1 MKISVLTLGCKVN
14 QSESSLI
21 EGALKSSGHQIVDVA
36 EKPDI
41 CVVNTCTVTAKS
53 DYQSRQ
59 LIRRASRAGA
69 RVFVTGCY
77 SELNKESVQSM
88 KGVEA
93 IVNNTNK
100 LSVISK
106 LSNKTIDASSCFPTA
121 SKSRFFLKI
130 QDGCNYSCSYCA
142 IPKARGASKSIIPDA
157 VVRQAVKAVSAGFN
171 EIVLT
176 GIHLGTYGIDL
187 KPKVKLS
194 ELLETILKQ
203 TTIMRIRLS
212 SIEVREIDDEL
223 LDLLTDKR
231 ICNHLHIPLQSGDDR
246 ILKLMNRTYN
256 SDQFSFKIKQI
267 FKKIPGISIGTDV
280 IVGFPGE
287 RDVEFQ
293 NTYALLERLP
303 ISYMHVFP
311 FSSRPATAASQ
322 MPDNPPSG
330 TKKERAQRLAS
341 LNSRKKTLYMEE
353 QVGKTLEVLIE
364 ENNKDGTCAGITG
377 NNLKVIAPINNHS
390 RGSLISVRIQGIQK
404 GKLIGFPIFPNN

>member
-14 QSESSLI
+14 QAESSLI
-21 EGALKSSGHQIVDVA
+21 EGSLKSSGHQIVDVA
-36 EKPDI
+36 EKPDVCI
-41 CVVNTCTVTAKS
+41 VNTCTVTAKS
-53 DYQSRQ
+53 DCQSRQ
-59 LIRRASRAGA
+59 LIRKAHRAGA

-77 SELNKESVQSM
+77 SELNKESVQSI

-100 LSVISK
+100 LSIIGR
-106 LSNKTIDASSCFPTA
+106 LSNKTIDASSCLTTIA
-121 SKSRFFLKI
+121 KSRFFLKI

-142 IPKARGASKSIIPDA
+142 IPKARGASKSIIPDTVISGA
-157 VVRQAVKAVSAGFN
+157 VGAVSSGYN

-176 GIHLGTYGIDL
+176 GIHLGTYGVDL
-187 KPKVKLS
+187 KPKVTLSKLI
-194 ELLETILKQ
+194 ETILKQ
-203 TTIMRIRLS
+203 TTIKRMRLS

-256 SDQFSFKIKQI
+256 SGHFSFKIKRI
-267 FKKIPGISIGTDV
+267 SKRIPGISIGTDV

-287 RDVEFQ
+287 GDTEFQ
-293 NTYALLERLP
+293 NTYTLLEHLP

-311 FSSRPATAASQ
+311 FSSRPGTFASQ
-322 MPDNPPSG
+322 MPDKTSPG
-330 TKKERAQRLAS
+330 TKKERAQRLALLS
-341 LNSRKKTLYMEE
+341 ERKKAGYMLEHI
-353 QVGKTLEVLIE
+353 GKTLDVLIE
-364 ENNKDGTCAGITG
+364 DSNMDGTCSGITG
-377 NNLKVIAPINNHS
+377 NYLKVIVPSGSHT

-404 GKLIGFPIFPNN
+404 GKLIGIPIFPHN